1 MEIYVLLGVLALII
15 IIGLWFAASY
25 NGFVTI
31 KNRVEEA
38 FATMDVFLKK
48 RYDLIPNLV
57 ETVKGYAS
65 HEAETLNR
73 VVQARNMASGATTIE
88 DKQRLEGDFANT
100 LKSLFA
106 VVENYPNLKA
116 DQQFLNLQDQLTG
129 IEGEIANAR
138 KYYNAVVKT
147 FNTMCETFPS
157 VLIAGIFGFKAK
169 PYFEVDEESER
180 KNVKVSF

>member
-1 MEIYVLLGVLALII
+1 MEILIVVLII
-15 IIGLWFAASY
+15 VVLVGLWFAASY
-25 NGFVTI
+25 NGFI
-31 KNRVEEA
+31 SLRNRVEEA

-65 HEAETLNR
+65 HESETLNK
-73 VVQARNMASGATTIE
+73 VVQARNMASGASSIE

-138 KYYNAVVKT
+138 KYYNAIVKT
-147 FNTMCETFPS
+147 FNTMCQSFPS
-157 VLIAGIFGFKAK
+157 NILAGIFGFAIK
-169 PYFEVDEESER
+169 PYFEVDEEAER
-180 KNVKVSF
+180 KNVKVDF